1 MVTWLLTANKSSK
14 YLYHEIGCEMIKN
27 KEYNRQEIF
36 IKYLLNI
43 KY

>member
-27 KEYNRQEIF
+27 KEYNRQKI
-36 IKYLLNI
+36 IKYLIN
-43 KY
+43 YVT